1 MFVRITCPQY
11 KTLCVYY
18 SQGGTREP
26 IIYFHMSNKQGDQKF
41 DHPCPQGLSF
51 CGQTWKFDI
60 GLIMQSKSRTQRN
73 LCFRFVKT
81 SYIYVA
87 QYGFLCFT
95 FLILLC
101 VIRSLFIVVA

>member
-51 CGQTWKFDI
+51 CGQT
-60 GLIMQSKSRTQRN
+60 
-73 LCFRFVKT
+73 
-81 SYIYVA
+81 
-87 QYGFLCFT
+87 
-95 FLILLC
+95 
-101 VIRSLFIVVA
+101 